1 MSFAKDVKS
10 ELENVIPN
18 ARHCQLAEMSAIES
32 FSLKNVDEST
42 FAGRKFFTLTRKTSI
57 INRVIKANLN
67 NSCCK
72 RAYLRG
78 AFLTSGQVSDPN
90 KGYNLEF
97 ACPDS
102 EYKDILS
109 ECLNSFSIEAKC
121 TVRKGL
127 QILYIKEA
135 DAVVDTLNVLGAHKS
150 LMLLEN
156 LRAEKDF
163 RNLINRKVNCETA
176 NIAKTAKAA
185 TKQIEDILKIDEN
198 MGLDKLPE
206 SLRQMAIVRLS
217 HEESSLTELGELMDP
232 PIGKSGVNHRLR
244 KLSEIASTIQLN

>member
-1 MSFAKDVKS
+1 MSFAKDVKT

-18 ARHCQLAEMSAIES
+18 ARHCQLAEMSGIDS
-32 FSLKNVDEST
+32 FSQKNIDEST
-42 FAGRKFFTLTRKTSI
+42 IAGRKFFTLTRKTSI
-57 INRVIKANLN
+57 INRVIEANLN

-72 RAYLRG
+72 RAFLRG
-78 AFLTSGQVSDPN
+78 AFLASGQVADPN

-97 ACPDS
+97 VCPTS
-102 EYKDILS
+102 EAKDILS
-109 ECLNSFSIEAKC
+109 ECLSSFSIEAKC

-135 DAVVDTLNVLGAHKS
+135 EAVVDTLNVLGAHKS

-185 TKQIEDILKIDEN
+185 NKQIDDIRKIEEC

-206 SLRQMAIVRLS
+206 PLRQMAKIRL
-217 HEESSLTELGELMDP
+217 EYVDSSLTELGKLMDP

-244 KLSEIASTIQLN
+244 KLCEIASTIQ